1 MRLRRGLRPLD
12 PDPDC
17 QHVARVLQAYLDG
30 EVGPD
35 DAERVAAHLAVC
47 QHCDIERDTIDAVRA
62 AIRRQRPD
70 LDLEQLTRL
79 ERFVHELGDEG
90 LADDLDHP

>member
-1 MRLRRGLRPLD
+1 MKLRHGLRPLD

-30 EVGPD
+30 ELGPD
-35 DAERVAAHLAVC
+35 DAEKVAAHLAVC
-47 QHCDIERDTIDAVRA
+47 EYCGIQRDTIDAVRA

-70 LDLEQLTRL
+70 LDVERITRL
-79 ERFVHELGDEG
+79 ERFVRD
-90 LADDLDHP
+90 LADEAPDSHEGG